1 MSKSTK
7 MGAGGNIIT
16 NNGNSNENKY
26 TSSGIGAQPTNIWR
40 AKQKLSVM
48 CYTNYH
54 TCKK

>member
-26 TSSGIGAQPTNIWR
+26 TSGSGVGAQPANIR
-40 AKQKLSVM
+40 SAKQKLSVM
-48 CYTNYH
+48 CFQ
-54 TCKK
+54 CKK

>member
-26 TSSGIGAQPTNIWR
+26 TSGGSGIGAQPIHIWR
-40 AKQKLSVM
+40 AKK
-48 CYTNYH
+48 N
-54 TCKK
+54 